1 VGQRLFS
8 STGYLLIAIVFSVI
22 GTILSVIMGLYWFA
36 LSQAGFTV
44 AVSLILAG
52 VERKGGVFW
61 PTLFWVSLAI
71 SVLALLAEGLT

>member
-1 VGQRLFS
+1 
-8 STGYLLIAIVFSVI
+8 
-22 GTILSVIMGLYWFA
+22 LSVIMGLYWFA